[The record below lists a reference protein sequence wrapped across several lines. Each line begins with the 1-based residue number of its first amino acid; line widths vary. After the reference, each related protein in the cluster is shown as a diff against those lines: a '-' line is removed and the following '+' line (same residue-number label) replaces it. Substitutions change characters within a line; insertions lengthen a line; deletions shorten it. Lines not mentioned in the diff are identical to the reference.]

1 MKKRL
6 EIFPKNILVGVY
18 YCIVELCQLQYDC
31 WTTKPCWK
39 NDFCDL
45 LTGSTLEAVCWTLTD
60 FLKYITMQYILYGRH
75 GFCTMMTIPAFW
87 QEVLQQH
94 SYQQRRL
101 VYGLKALEEDRSLK
115 VKTAFSRLLE
125 GVPKQVT
132 NNILRAI
139 LGDKMSCHVRPK

>member
-1 MKKRL
+1 MHDDDNPCFLTR
-6 EIFPKNILVGVY
+6 GVA
-18 YCIVELCQLQYDC
+18 
-31 WTTKPCWK
+31 T
-39 NDFCDL
+39 
-45 LTGSTLEAVCWTLTD
+45 S
-60 FLKYITMQYILYGRH
+60 H
-75 GFCTMMTIPAFW
+75 
-87 QEVLQQH
+87 
-94 SYQQRRL
+94 QQRRL